1 MSEPHLDPLSPQL
14 HGGPLPP
21 SAPAGP
27 AESASWAAAG
37 DLLRALAAPAR
48 IAIVLSL
55 QQQGKCVH
63 ELVGEL
69 GFSQPLVSQHLR
81 VLKDAGVVRGHRNGR
96 EIMYELVDDHLAH
109 IVNDAVL
116 HASER
121 EHGHDA

>member
-1 MSEPHLDPLSPQL
+1 MSETHIDPLGTDAIDP
-14 HGGPLPP
+14 GPLGHTTPP
-21 SAPAGP
+21 IPTDADSL
-27 AESASWAAAG
+27 AAAG

-81 VLKDAGVVRGHRNGR
+81 VLKDAGVVHGHRHGR

-116 HASER
+116 HATER
-121 EHGHDA
+121 DHD